1 MGSYKTV
8 TTKLTVEDA
17 VSSALSVL
25 EELADEM
32 RSWADSM
39 SGTNLENTEKSEA
52 VEEAADALEAAHEE
66 VEVPEEYASQEVE
79 VAEQVLRYKRRHGP
93 SRAVRRDNALIALQ
107 AVLMLVDK
115 AASDRL
121 SDDATDF
128 VGTLENVTAWAE
140 DVEFPSMFG

>member
-93 SRAVRRDNALIALQ
+93 SRAVRRDNALAALQ
-107 AVLMLVDK
+107 SVLTLVGE
-115 AASDRL
+115 AASDHL
-121 SDDATDF
+121 SDDANEF
-128 VGTLENVTAWAE
+128 VNTLENITSAAE
-140 DVEFPSMFG
+140 NVEFPSMFG